1 MKRLHIITLAVL
13 AASVLALGVTT
24 LVRSIGNDKTIPE
37 IVCSDTPLRLSVQ
50 DGEAGL
56 LQDVT
61 ARDGN
66 DGDLTG
72 SLIVQRVER
81 TGANGEMTVTYA
93 VADSDVFVKYK
104 SSTVIYTDY
113 VSPRFSLTKALRY
126 APGEAMQVRDRLR
139 ATDTLDGDLS
149 DSVKVTSTALSSSVE
164 GTYPVT
170 FEVVNS
176 LGDAAS
182 LTLDVEIHARTADEP
197 RITLSQY
204 IVYLNEGET
213 FSPLQYLSDVSGGS
227 AGAVRVSLPD
237 GGLQPGLNKV
247 SYACSNG
254 SATGTATLYVVVG

>member
-93 VADSDVFVKYK
+93 VADSDGHVTTKTR
-104 SSTVIYTDY
+104 TVIYTDY
-113 VSPRFSLTKALRY
+113 VSPRFSLTKALCY

-164 GTYPVT
+164 GTVPRHVRGRQQSRRRRVIDT
-170 FEVVNS
+170 RR
-176 LGDAAS
+176 GDPRPHGGRAS
-182 LTLDVEIHARTADEP
+182 HYAL
-197 RITLSQY
+197 
-204 IVYLNEGET
+204 
-213 FSPLQYLSDVSGGS
+213 
-227 AGAVRVSLPD
+227 AVHRLF
-237 GGLQPGLNKV
+237 K
-247 SYACSNG
+247 
-254 SATGTATLYVVVG
+254 